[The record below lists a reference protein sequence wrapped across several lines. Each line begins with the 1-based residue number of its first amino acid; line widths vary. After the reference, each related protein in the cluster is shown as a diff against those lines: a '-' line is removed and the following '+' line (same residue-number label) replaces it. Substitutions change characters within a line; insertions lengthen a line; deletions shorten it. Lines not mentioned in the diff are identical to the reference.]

1 MIQQLLK
8 YKEQEQEE
16 QANKIYGVVTAVV
29 TNNKDPDKK
38 GRIKVKYVWMGEAKA
53 IESNWAR
60 VVSLMAG
67 NDRGMHFL
75 PEVDDEVL
83 VAFEHGNI
91 NYPYIVGSLWNNTD
105 KVIEKN
111 EDGKN
116 NLRIIKSRSGHKITL
131 DDSDGKE
138 KITIEDKSTKRT
150 IVFDGENKT
159 LDIKNDDTDGKVT
172 INAKGDIEITSDK
185 NVKITGKSGITLK
198 SDGDIKIE
206 GKNVNLKSSMGMK
219 LEGGT
224 NLNAKSGTAMDLKA
238 GTTLGVKASA
248 TGKVE
253 ALSLTLKSSASTT
266 VESSGI
272 TTVKGSMVKVN

>member
-8 YKEQEQEE
+8 YKEQENEE
-16 QANKIYGVVTAVV
+16 LADKIYGVVTAIV

-38 GRIKVKYVWMGEAKA
+38 GRIKVKYVWMGEAKD

-60 VVSLMAG
+60 VASLMTG
-67 NDRGMHFL
+67 NARGIHFL

-91 NYPYIVGSLWNNTD
+91 NYPYIVGSLWNNKD
-105 KVIEKN
+105 KVIEDN
-111 EDGKN
+111 ADGKN
-116 NLRIIKSRSGHKITL
+116 NIKMIKSRSGHKITL
-131 DDSDGKE
+131 DDKDGNE
-138 KITIEDKSTKRT
+138 KITIEDKSTKRK
-150 IVFDGENKT
+150 IEFDVKKKT
-159 LDIKNDDTDGKVT
+159 LNIDNSEANGKII
-172 INAKGDIEITSDK
+172 INAKGDIEIKSEK
-185 NVKITGKSGITLK
+185 NVKITAKSGITLK
-198 SDGDIKIE
+198 SDGDIKLE

-219 LEGGT
+219 LEAGT
-224 NLNAKSGTAMDLKA
+224 SLNAKSSAGMDLKA
-238 GTTLGVKASA
+238 GSTLGLKASA

-266 VESSGI
+266 VESSGM